1 MSSHFP
7 RHASCSAAVSVS
19 ELRPRPPVP
28 GDSEPGIYDSIVDLA
43 PGPDNPTPMVRLSRR
58 MNPHPALEV
67 LVKLEGMNPF
77 GSIKDRTALYMLNA
91 LNLGPD
97 QALVEPSAG
106 NTGIALAAMANAR
119 NLPIEI
125 AVPDGT
131 PEEKKALLRF
141 LGAELIEVED
151 ELCPLFPTE
160 GARGVVKSMV
170 ESEAYGGRYVSPN
183 QYENE
188 LNVEAHYRT
197 TGPEIWQQTGGRID
211 TFIAG
216 IGTGGTISGV
226 GRYLKEQNPDIR
238 IIGVEPASRQHSLSG
253 LKRITGLPD
262 EHYPKILDP
271 TLLDGLVSVT
281 DEEAFAASIEVARRD
296 GIMVG
301 PTSGA
306 VLQAALRGD
315 TPKTGRTV
323 IISADNAAKY
333 VSALVG
339 AAHDF
344 DVCVEIP
351 QAPRHEMTQ
360 HQRPCSR
367 IRGDACD
374 PAGPRMQLQR
384 RTRCVLGDRQ
394 VHH

>member
-1 MSSHFP
+1 MNTHTQQQ
-7 RHASCSAAVSVS
+7 HACPAASATVT
-19 ELRPRPPVP
+19 ELHPDRCTP
-28 GDSEPGIYDSIVDLA
+28 GTGSRRVYDSIVDLA
-43 PGPDNPTPMVRLSRR
+43 PNPDNPTPMVRLSSR
-58 MNPHPALEV
+58 MNPHPDYEV
-67 LVKLEGMNPF
+67 LLKLEGMNPF
-77 GSIKDRTALYMLNA
+77 GSIKDRTALFMLNG
-91 LNLGPD
+91 LQLGPE

-183 QYENE
+183 QYENA

-197 TGPEIWQQTGGRID
+197 TGPEIWQQTEGRID
-211 TFIAG
+211 CFFAS

-226 GRYLKEQNPDIR
+226 GRFLKEQNPDIR

-253 LKRITGLPD
+253 LKRITGLPQ

-271 TLLDGLVSVT
+271 NLLDDLVSVT
-281 DEEAFAASIEVARRD
+281 DEEAFNAGIEVARRD

-301 PTSGA
+301 PTTGA
-306 VLQAALRGD
+306 VLHAALHGD
-315 TPKTGRTV
+315 TPRSGRAV
-323 IISADNAAKY
+323 LISADNAATY
-333 VSALVG
+333 VSAYASFL
-339 AAHDF
+339 A
-344 DVCVEIP
+344 
-351 QAPRHEMTQ
+351 
-360 HQRPCSR
+360 
-367 IRGDACD
+367 
-374 PAGPRMQLQR
+374 
-384 RTRCVLGDRQ
+384 RQ
-394 VHH
+394 D